1 MQESEIRREIC
12 SLINKTMRVLN
23 NPSGG
28 GKEAVELS
36 LFKIVTV
43 VSSMK
48 C

>member
-1 MQESEIRREIC
+1 MLSYKQNYER
-12 SLINKTMRVLN
+12 LN

-28 GKEAVELS
+28 GKEAMELS